1 MDTIRSLR
9 YFVRAVELGSLS
21 AVAREQHTTQPTVSK
36 IVAALELDLGVR
48 LLERS
53 TASLSPTVQ
62 GRRFYERAKGILE
75 AYEEAVADVRG
86 DTAGA
91 TGLLRV
97 NAPVALGQFRLNAI
111 VQEFLR
117 EYPGMEVEL
126 VLNDRMVDLVEEGV
140 DVALRLGSDLPPN
153 AIARRV
159 ASSPR
164 YLVAAPEYLRQRG
177 TPAAPEDLRDHD
189 YIRFAWLPT
198 GDDVTLHAGAL
209 GRGVT
214 VRTQGRYRVNN
225 ALAIRDSL
233 LAGAG
238 IGLCPAWLVHDLL
251 SARKLRHVL
260 RGWEGDAQEV
270 HLLYPSRRYQP
281 RRARLFMDFVQRRLS
296 ALPGFAAWPDA

>member
-1 MDTIRSLR
+1 MDTIRSLH

-21 AVAREQHTTQPTVSK
+21 AVAREQNTTQPTVSK
-36 IVAALELDLGVR
+36 IVAALEEDLGVR
-48 LLERS
+48 LLERN

-75 AYEEAVADVRG
+75 EYEEAVADVRG
-86 DTAGA
+86 DTANA

-117 EYPGMEVEL
+117 DYPGMEIEL
-126 VLNDRMVDLVEEGV
+126 VLNDRMADLVEEGV

-159 ASSPR
+159 AVSPR
-164 YLVAAPEYLRQRG
+164 YLVASTAYLKAHG
-177 TPAAPEDLRDHD
+177 TPGQPQDLQQHD
-189 YIRFAWLPT
+189 YIRFAWLST
-198 GDDVTLHAGAL
+198 GDDVTLRKGEQT
-209 GRGVT
+209 VT
-214 VRTQGRYRVNN
+214 VRTHGRYRVNN

-233 LAGAG
+233 TMGAG

-251 SARKLRHVL
+251 EARKLKHVL
-260 RGWEGDAQEV
+260 RAWQGDAQEV

-281 RRARLFMDFVQRRLS
+281 LRARLFMDFIQQRL
-296 ALPGFAAWPDA
+296 ATLPGFTA